1 MASRLLRR
9 VADKARQKLAAKT
22 KTAAQKKLQA
32 AKEAAL
38 KKARAA
44 REAKA
49 IAAAKA
55 KNKAKSS
62 SIANNNAKP
71 KPSTVTRT
79 QKSRL
84 KPTGKR
90 TTTTT
95 KKTGV
100 VTPSRSVQKKVA
112 IKRADRRSTEASKR
126 RKAAEKART
135 QGADA
140 KTKTTS
146 TKISPRLKRLESR
159 KRLKTS
165 RTSSLTKAQKERAA
179 LTKQRDIGAKAAA
192 AKTPKSTR
200 KTVSQA
206 GGPVR
211 KGADTPNSYDLTA
224 RQRDGKDPN
233 YGKRSQPKSTNAPQ
247 TRSGRV
253 ERNARTDARQAADNF
268 EVKARKTISDRVK
281 RETEQK
287 GLTGTQQR
295 DLKRK
300 LTRQMNA
307 GKRRI
312 KAAAEGRSTSSQ
324 TSAKTNTNPSV
335 ARQEGVSGRDWRNRM
350 SDSKVQKLSKDLTK
364 RLSGKEVR
372 SKGELLQS
380 PKGTGRVRQAASDPV
395 TKTERA
401 RRSAGSRAK
410 TGTGTLSVRGGG
422 KKAESRAIKTSS
434 NVKQDK
440 PRTITNSRGEKEARI
455 SPRTQPNKR
464 TTTARKDTAYEPR
477 GIDPKR
483 SNAAASKA
491 RQLKKDN
498 PNRRLSSDTQPK
510 KKTATRT
517 TRSGQKSAMYS
528 NKPSRPSNARA
539 TTPRD
544 LKADAA
550 LRRRNEP
557 ARQASRQRAAE
568 RVLNRMQNRSKPK
581 TQSYESFGQGTNRLG
596 N

>member
-1 MASRLLRR
+1 MAPRLLRR
-9 VADKARQKLAAKT
+9 VADKARKKLAAKT
-22 KTAAQKKLQA
+22 KTAAQKKAKA

-62 SIANNNAKP
+62 SIANNNAKS

-100 VTPSRSVQKKVA
+100 LTPSRSVQKKVA

-206 GGPVR
+206 GGAVR

-268 EVKARKTISDRVK
+268 EVKARKAISDRVK
-281 RETEQK
+281 RETEKK

-350 SDSKVQKLSKDLTK
+350 SDSKVQKLSKDMTK

-372 SKGELLQS
+372 TKGELVQS
-380 PKGTGRVRQAASDPV
+380 PKGTGRIRQSESDPV
-395 TKTERA
+395 TKIERA
-401 RRSAGSRAK
+401 RRSAGSRAR
-410 TGTGTLSVRGGG
+410 TGTGSLSVRGGG
-422 KKAESRAIKTSS
+422 KKAESRATKTAS
-434 NVKQDK
+434 NVKQQK

-464 TTTARKDTAYEPR
+464 RTTARTDSAYEPK
-477 GIDPKR
+477 GIDPNKQKG
-483 SNAAASKA
+483 NAF
-491 RQLKKDN
+491 
-498 PNRRLSSDTQPK
+498 
-510 KKTATRT
+510 
-517 TRSGQKSAMYS
+517 
-528 NKPSRPSNARA
+528 KPSKPQAKRGSVSRAGSRAGSKSRQQQLASDSARS
-539 TTPRD
+539 TRQQQ
-544 LKADAA
+544 A

-568 RVLNRMQNRSKPK
+568 RVLSRMQNRSKPK
-581 TQSYESFGQGTNRLG
+581 SQSYESFGQGTNRLG